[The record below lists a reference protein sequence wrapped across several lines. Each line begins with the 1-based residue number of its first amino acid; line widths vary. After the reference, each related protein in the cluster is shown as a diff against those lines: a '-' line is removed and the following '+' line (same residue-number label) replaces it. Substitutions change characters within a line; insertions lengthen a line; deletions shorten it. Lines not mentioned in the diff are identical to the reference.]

1 MGTDALHF
9 EQKSPLDVSHICEC
23 FNEAVAKKS
32 NNKRVRKLMHL
43 LRQQDG
49 RGVYYRP
56 KALLAKPSL
65 PKGGGT
71 ALAVG
76 GFLKR
81 CNINL

>member
-9 EQKSPLDVSHICEC
+9 EQKSPLAVSHICEC

-56 KALLAKPSL
+56 KALLA
-65 PKGGGT
+65 
-71 ALAVG
+71 
-76 GFLKR
+76 
-81 CNINL
+81 